1 MNRQTC
7 FLRMDI
13 KMTTPEKGKALRVW
27 SALTT
32 WQLSLGLVVVSVCA
46 QSTATAQTI
55 ASLSPPEH
63 TATLRQHVGSPPLAQ
78 VQPAPSQSPKR
89 ANFEKELASQTSR
102 DMADWVVDSGDNRL
116 KPFAI
121 VDKTQAKVFVFDA
134 QGRLRGAAPVLLGL
148 AIGDDSVPGIGERKL
163 SSIRPEERTTP
174 AGRFV
179 ASLDRNLKGE
189 EILWVDYETAISMHR
204 VITSNAKER
213 RAQRLDSPSPLD
225 RRISYG
231 CINVPVKFY
240 ENVLSPAFTGTD
252 GIVYVLPETR
262 SAREVFGSY
271 DVEERAGL
279 KLSSRDPSI
288 TLGAAANL
296 AK

>member
-1 MNRQTC
+1 
-7 FLRMDI
+7 
-13 KMTTPEKGKALRVW
+13 
-27 SALTT
+27 
-32 WQLSLGLVVVSVCA
+32 
-46 QSTATAQTI
+46 
-55 ASLSPPEH
+55 
-63 TATLRQHVGSPPLAQ
+63 
-78 VQPAPSQSPKR
+78 
-89 ANFEKELASQTSR
+89 
-102 DMADWVVDSGDNRL
+102 MADWVVDSGDNHL
-116 KPFAI
+116 KPFVI
-121 VDKTQAKVFVFDA
+121 VDKVQAKVFVFDA
-134 QGRLRGAAPVLLGL
+134 QGQLRGAAPVLLGL

-174 AGRFV
+174 TGRFV

-279 KLSSRDPSI
+279 KRSRQEPSI
-288 TLGAAANL
+288 ALGAAANL